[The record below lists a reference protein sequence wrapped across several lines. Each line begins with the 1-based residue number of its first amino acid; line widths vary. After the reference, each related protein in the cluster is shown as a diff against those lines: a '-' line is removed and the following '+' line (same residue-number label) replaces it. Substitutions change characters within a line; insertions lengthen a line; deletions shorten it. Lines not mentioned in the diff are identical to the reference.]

1 MQIRVHRDL
10 YNQKKKKLKEKLKKK
25 KKLKKKEEE
34 GEDKTKETKK
44 TTKKKTKKK
53 AEKKTKKKTKKKAKK
68 KTKKKKKSHQP
79 THGLDFNK
87 VTLQQLHW
95 RLISAISKIKQTFAS
110 FVYDRKLSFM
120 EEAHFPG
127 CKAEFINTYAL
138 YAYIDRPAYILLI
151 CYKNFIGLF
160 VANRYN

>member
-10 YNQKKKKLKEKLKKK
+10 YNQKKKKLKEKLKK

>member
-10 YNQKKKKLKEKLKKK
+10 YNQKKKKLKEKLKK

-138 YAYIDRPAYILLI
+138 YAYIDGPAYILLI

>member
-10 YNQKKKKLKEKLKKK
+10 YNQKKKKLKEKLKK

-68 KTKKKKKSHQP
+68 KTKKKKKKSHQP